1 SRRWYCPQDGRVGR
15 RLFLIRDSY
24 QSNHLMGVSFLCV
37 SGRGLQIYFSEKGK
51 LVGFICEWQE
61 ESFCLKWKPYFLL

>member
-1 SRRWYCPQDGRVGR
+1 
-15 RLFLIRDSY
+15 
-24 QSNHLMGVSFLCV
+24 MGVSFCV

-61 ESFCLKWKPYFLL
+61 ESVCLKWKPYFFIIKMQSMFVKLDIILIFALLSFYEI